1 MYRFLADFCSFFPKN
16 YNIYS
21 KPPVLEFIFG
31 GVLGIFGGKLG
42 DVDCCFGGKY
52 GQKWVILPVFGVFL
66 GVFGLD
72 PQK

>member
-1 MYRFLADFCSFFPKN
+1 VFWGKL
-16 YNIYS
+16 
-21 KPPVLEFIFG
+21 
-31 GVLGIFGGKLG
+31 GGKLG